1 MVGAGCSIVGASVGV
16 SAGGIGVSDGKGMGV
31 LVDGTFVGG
40 SVGVLVGIGVLVNIG
55 VVVLVGVAV
64 IVEADAADL
73 CALTVGFVPQS
84 TWVLRHLVTRVCKAE
99 GSQALKKS

>member
-1 MVGAGCSIVGASVGV
+1 MVGAGSSIVGASVGV

-31 LVDGTFVGG
+31 LVGGTFVGS
-40 SVGVLVGIGVLVNIG
+40 SVGVLVGIGV
-55 VVVLVGVAV
+55 VVLVGVTV